1 MGLTIDGKFHK
12 QSDRLLNAG
21 DPHTLRMLM
30 M

>member
-1 MGLTIDGKFHK
+1 MGLTIDAFHK
-12 QSDRLLNAG
+12 QSERLLNAG